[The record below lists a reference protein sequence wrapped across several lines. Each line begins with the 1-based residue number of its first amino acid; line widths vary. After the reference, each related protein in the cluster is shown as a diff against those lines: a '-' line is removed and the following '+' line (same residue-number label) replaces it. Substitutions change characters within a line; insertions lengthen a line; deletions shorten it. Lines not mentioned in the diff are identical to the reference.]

1 VLIGHSKLFTRF
13 NERSLE
19 PFLRFVA
26 ERSDRFRFGT
36 FGQLDLDGVRAQ
48 R

>member
-1 VLIGHSKLFTRF
+1 MVLIGHSKLFTRF
-13 NERSLE
+13 NERSLK

-36 FGQLDLDGVRAQ
+36 FGELDLTALRA
-48 R
+48 